1 MLSRDIMCSKPNV
14 VTTLRRLKI
23 GNITLIKCSK
33 GFVACLVLPYL
44 VEKRHKPLVLLT
56 IDGLQFYG
64 EIACLLQRLARKKE
78 RSVVILAQHTFLMF
92 CHYGSQ
98 LLQVAYHEQL
108 NAAKGQI
115 VLTITAHHRVDGIK
129 QVAAHHTDLVDDQE
143 IHRTNDVSLH
153 LAELKPLLLTTGECS
168 TRKIRRKGQLKGIEE
183 FSHLWLIWGFSGNAG
198 RWQMTVR
205 PPRLGGNKSVGVFAS
220 RSPFRPNGLGLSAVV
235 LDKVDW
241 DAPDGPV
248 LKVLGG
254 DLMDGTPIYDIKPYI
269 RYADSHPEALSG
281 YTDNV
286 EWEEAEVV
294 FPSELEAKFRSLGRA
309 SSEDVSVLKKVLAQ
323 KPVPRYQHDSGKIY
337 GMPYKACDIR
347 FKVAGGRIEVVDVVG
362 DLAP

>member
-1 MLSRDIMCSKPNV
+1 MCSKPNV

-153 LAELKPLLLTTGECS
+153 LAELKPLLLTTSECS
-168 TRKIRRKGQLKGIEE
+168 TRKIRRKGQLKEGMNGHTTGIDGSDSCRSQDHHTLWRPALE
-183 FSHLWLIWGFSGNAG
+183 FLQEGCLSSLTCKKQIGTRLLYNVPGFQGLLVHFHL
-198 RWQMTVR
+198 
-205 PPRLGGNKSVGVFAS
+205 
-220 RSPFRPNGLGLSAVV
+220 AV
-235 LDKVDW
+235 
-241 DAPDGPV
+241 
-248 LKVLGG
+248 
-254 DLMDGTPIYDIKPYI
+254 Y
-269 RYADSHPEALSG
+269 
-281 YTDNV
+281 
-286 EWEEAEVV
+286 
-294 FPSELEAKFRSLGRA
+294 F
-309 SSEDVSVLKKVLAQ
+309 
-323 KPVPRYQHDSGKIY
+323 
-337 GMPYKACDIR
+337 
-347 FKVAGGRIEVVDVVG
+347 
-362 DLAP
+362 

>member
-1 MLSRDIMCSKPNV
+1 
-14 VTTLRRLKI
+14 
-23 GNITLIKCSK
+23 
-33 GFVACLVLPYL
+33 
-44 VEKRHKPLVLLT
+44 
-56 IDGLQFYG
+56 
-64 EIACLLQRLARKKE
+64 
-78 RSVVILAQHTFLMF
+78 
-92 CHYGSQ
+92 
-98 LLQVAYHEQL
+98 
-108 NAAKGQI
+108 
-115 VLTITAHHRVDGIK
+115 
-129 QVAAHHTDLVDDQE
+129 
-143 IHRTNDVSLH
+143 
-153 LAELKPLLLTTGECS
+153 
-168 TRKIRRKGQLKGIEE
+168 
-183 FSHLWLIWGFSGNAG
+183 
-198 RWQMTVR
+198 MTVR

-235 LDKVDW
+235 LDNVDW

-286 EWEEAEVV
+286 EWEEAEVI

>member
-1 MLSRDIMCSKPNV
+1 MSINANFAVTIMPV
-14 VTTLRRLKI
+14 RRLAKKTPMTDDKTI
-23 GNITLIKCSK
+23 SIAPVAYFRSPFPSK
-33 GFVACLVLPYL
+33 FGVPRQSGVVAELP
-44 VEKRHKPLVLLT
+44 
-56 IDGLQFYG
+56 G
-64 EIACLLQRLARKKE
+64 EI
-78 RSVVILAQHTFLMF
+78 VFVPGF
-92 CHYGSQ
+92 
-98 LLQVAYHEQL
+98 
-108 NAAKGQI
+108 
-115 VLTITAHHRVDGIK
+115 
-129 QVAAHHTDLVDDQE
+129 
-143 IHRTNDVSLH
+143 
-153 LAELKPLLLTTGECS
+153 
-168 TRKIRRKGQLKGIEE
+168 RRREALKGIEE

-235 LDKVDW
+235 LDNVDW

-286 EWEEAEVV
+286 EWEEAEVI

-323 KPVPRYQHDSGKIY
+323 KPVPRYQHNSGKIY

-362 DLAP
+362 NLAP